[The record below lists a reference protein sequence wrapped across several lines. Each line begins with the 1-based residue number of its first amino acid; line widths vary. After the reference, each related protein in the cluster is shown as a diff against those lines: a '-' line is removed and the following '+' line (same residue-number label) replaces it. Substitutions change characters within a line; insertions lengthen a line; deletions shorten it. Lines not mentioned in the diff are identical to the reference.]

1 MDLRKVPRLAPVPV
15 YLIMIGAVSFFS
27 TTGNILAS
35 VYRIEEANLNPL
47 QLVLVGT
54 VLEASVF
61 LFEIP
66 TGIVADVYSRRASI
80 IVGFL
85 MIGAGYIVEGTFP
98 TFATI
103 LAAQV
108 IWGVGYTFT
117 SGAQQAWLSDE
128 VGGQGVGGIFLR
140 GSQVGQVGALIG
152 IGAGVALGTIGLGL
166 PLVVA
171 GALMIGLA
179 LFVTLVMPEA
189 GFRRTPGD
197 ERETWQAMRQT
208 FIGGVGAIRLRP
220 ILAVIVAVTIIYG
233 AASEP
238 IDRLW
243 PIHLL
248 TNFEFPSVGGFDTV
262 VWFGMIGA
270 ASLLIGIAVTE
281 VVRRRFDVE
290 EPHTTIQLLAVLNL
304 VHIVSVAIIALA
316 GSFTLAVTVFLASR
330 VIRGVT
336 DPLLDAWTNR
346 YVESKVRATV
356 FSMRGQGDALGQIVF
371 GPAMGALAT
380 LATIRRALIG
390 VAALLLVAQPL
401 FIVSGR
407 RERDRE
413 TGP

>member
-1 MDLRKVPRLAPVPV
+1 MLGAASFFTMTYGILAP
-15 YLIMIGAVSFFS
+15 
-27 TTGNILAS
+27 
-35 VYRIEEANLNPL
+35 VYRIEEAGLNPL

-54 VLEASVF
+54 ALEASVF

-85 MIGAGYIVEGTFP
+85 MIGAGFIVEGSFP

-103 LAAQV
+103 VLAQV

-117 SGAQQAWLSDE
+117 SGAQQAWLADE
-128 VGGQGVGGIFLR
+128 VGGQGVGRIFLR

-179 LFVTLVMPEA
+179 FFVALVMPEA

-197 ERETWQAMRQT
+197 ERESWRAMGQT
-208 FIGGVGAIRLRP
+208 FIGGVRAIRLRP
-220 ILAVIVAVTIIYG
+220 MLAVVVAVTVIYG

-248 TNFEFPSVGGFDTV
+248 TNFEFPSVGGLDTV
-262 VWFGMIGA
+262 VWFGIIGA
-270 ASLLIGIAVTE
+270 TSLLIGIAVTE
-281 VVRRRFDVE
+281 AVRRRFDVD
-290 EPHTTIQLLAVLNL
+290 EPRTTIRLLAVLNL
-304 VHIVSVAIIALA
+304 VHIASVAVIALA
-316 GSFTLAVTVFLASR
+316 GSFALAVTVLLASR
-330 VIRGVT
+330 VIRGVI
-336 DPLLDAWTNR
+336 DPVLDAWTNQ
-346 YVESKVRATV
+346 YLDSKIRATV

-380 LATIRRALIG
+380 LATIRSALMG

-401 FIVSGR
+401 YIFSGR
-407 RERDRE
+407 HERDRDSRA
-413 TGP
+413 